1 MTNKEIEK
9 KLILEV
15 NDITPNILDNI
26 LKQDIKKE
34 EKVKLFNFSYLKLAS
49 LVTVF
54 LLLVVSSFIV
64 YSSEVEKVAIDINP
78 SIEFEVNTFGR
89 VTDVE
94 YNNDDAYNLFSEL
107 KLKNK
112 KIEDVIKLCY
122 QELYENGYFND
133 EETILVI
140 SGYSKKQEKEE
151 ERLEKYNKIIEE
163 ECKKTSVVCN
173 ILKNLVDQEMIK
185 KSEEFDL
192 SFGKLKVIDEIMISN
207 SDFSFEELKDLNM
220 KLLKD
225 LLTESNK
232 SFEDYEEQIK
242 KLEEEFASI
251 KLLEQEIL
259 DLTNKL
265 LNANQET
272 MKEII
277 DMIVEKKKEFNERY
291 QEYEKK
297 KNELEKNN
305 RK

>member
-107 KLKNK
+107 KLYKF
-112 KIEDVIKLCY
+112 IKLNIVFIF
-122 QELYENGYFND
+122 LNKVFNSF
-133 EETILVI
+133 TIP
-140 SGYSKKQEKEE
+140 
-151 ERLEKYNKIIEE
+151 
-163 ECKKTSVVCN
+163 
-173 ILKNLVDQEMIK
+173 
-185 KSEEFDL
+185 
-192 SFGKLKVIDEIMISN
+192 
-207 SDFSFEELKDLNM
+207 FSIFFFP
-220 KLLKD
+220 
-225 LLTESNK
+225 T
-232 SFEDYEEQIK
+232 
-242 KLEEEFASI
+242 
-251 KLLEQEIL
+251 
-259 DLTNKL
+259 
-265 LNANQET
+265 
-272 MKEII
+272 
-277 DMIVEKKKEFNERY
+277 
-291 QEYEKK
+291 
-297 KNELEKNN
+297 
-305 RK
+305 

>member
-122 QELYENGYFND
+122 QELYENGYFD
-133 EETILVI
+133 GEETILVI

-185 KSEEFDL
+185 KAEEFDL

-207 SDFSFEELKDLNM
+207 SEFSFEELKDLNM

-272 MKEII
+272 MREII

-297 KNELEKNN
+297 KNELDKNN

>member
-1 MTNKEIEK
+1 M
-9 KLILEV
+9 
-15 NDITPNILDNI
+15 
-26 LKQDIKKE
+26 
-34 EKVKLFNFSYLKLAS
+34 
-49 LVTVF
+49 
-54 LLLVVSSFIV
+54 
-64 YSSEVEKVAIDINP
+64 
-78 SIEFEVNTFGR
+78 
-89 VTDVE
+89 
-94 YNNDDAYNLFSEL
+94 FSEL

-122 QELYENGYFND
+122 QELYENGYFD
-133 EETILVI
+133 GEETILVI

-185 KSEEFDL
+185 KAEEFDL

-207 SDFSFEELKDLNM
+207 SEFSFEELKDLNM

-272 MKEII
+272 MREII

-297 KNELEKNN
+297 KNELDKNN